1 MWKLG
6 WTRKCSPGLSW
17 AGLESN
23 APLGS
28 WLVKATFL
36 LRYSLLWPWQS
47 EELMIP
53 VVGCDCCCL
62 FAAQNVFLPLLLVTN
77 RAPPPCPWWETS
89 FLWSYLRCLL
99 TEERNAEMNGERMR
113 SKEMGEMM
121 TSFVALKLGLQI
133 PQLDEANLSTPFFS
147 ISSFH
152 VGFVHQ
158 RQKMSW
164 LIQFL
169 SSFPAYLESLC
180 LSFLIMIP
188 CGLINYW

>member
-1 MWKLG
+1 MEINQHLGLCVCENLEVWKLG

-77 RAPPPCPWWETS
+77 CAPPPCPWWETS

-133 PQLDEANLSTPFFS
+133 PQLLKQSSPPLFFPLALFMWAS
-147 ISSFH
+147 FISDRRCP
-152 VGFVHQ
+152 G
-158 RQKMSW
+158 
-164 LIQFL
+164 
-169 SSFPAYLESLC
+169 
-180 LSFLIMIP
+180 
-188 CGLINYW
+188 